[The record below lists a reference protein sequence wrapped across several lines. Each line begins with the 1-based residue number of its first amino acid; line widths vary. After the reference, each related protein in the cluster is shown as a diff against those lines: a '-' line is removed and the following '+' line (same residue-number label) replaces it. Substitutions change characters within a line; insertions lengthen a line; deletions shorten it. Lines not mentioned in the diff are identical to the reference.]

1 MKRNDVDKSIFDKLD
16 SYVFRV
22 GRLGKVMIMGDS
34 SAHINSKDFDFVQNE
49 TNDILDD
56 YATVNKHRKG
66 NTFMPQS
73 TNEYGKKYIRH
84 TLLFVNEV
92 TEWQNPG
99 WHLR

>member
-1 MKRNDVDKSIFDKLD
+1 MKRNDVDKSMFDKLD

-22 GRLGKVMIMGDS
+22 GRLGKVVIMGDS

-56 YATVNKHRKG
+56 FIPDDYATVNKHRKG

-73 TNEYGKKYIRH
+73 TNEYGKRVY
-84 TLLFVNEV
+84 
-92 TEWQNPG
+92 
-99 WHLR
+99 